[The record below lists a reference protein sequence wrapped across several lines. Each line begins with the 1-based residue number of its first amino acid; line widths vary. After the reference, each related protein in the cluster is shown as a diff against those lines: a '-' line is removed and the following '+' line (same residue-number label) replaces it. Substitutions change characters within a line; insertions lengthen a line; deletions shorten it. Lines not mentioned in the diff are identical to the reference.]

1 HLSLSLLGRFVPT
14 KSVPGSL
21 FAGKRRVIARLT
33 NARKSATINELLV
46 QRENLRHLSTQYLD
60 RRQEASIAHY
70 RQAAEIRRE
79 EDEFYAVYAEHFRRV
94 RPSRSLAEECR
105 RTYLRT
111 QNWERDKLSNYEKNK
126 NRNLFKFKAYRKAAD
141 LIKTHP
147 TPIKSGKQ
155 AKEMNGIGD
164 KIAKKIDEILTPGSL
179 KKLCEVKQ
187 DDEANS
193 INELTKISGVG

>member
-1 HLSLSLLGRFVPT
+1 LSLSLLGRFVPT

-111 QNWERDKLSNYEKNK
+111 QNWERDS
-126 NRNLFKFKAYRKAAD
+126 
-141 LIKTHP
+141 
-147 TPIKSGKQ
+147 
-155 AKEMNGIGD
+155 
-164 KIAKKIDEILTPGSL
+164 
-179 KKLCEVKQ
+179 
-187 DDEANS
+187 
-193 INELTKISGVG
+193 